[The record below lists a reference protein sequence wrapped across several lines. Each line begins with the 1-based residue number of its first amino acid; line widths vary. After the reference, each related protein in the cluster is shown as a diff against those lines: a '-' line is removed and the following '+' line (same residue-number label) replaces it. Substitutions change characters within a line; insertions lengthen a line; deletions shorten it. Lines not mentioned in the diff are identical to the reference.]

1 MYADDSTFN
10 SSGKSVSEIEAKLN
24 ADLNQT
30 STWCN
35 ENGMITNIQ
44 KTNAML
50 ITTWQK
56 RRYLQKTDLELYL
69 QGERIST
76 VNTEKLLGVL
86 IDNNLS
92 WKLHI
97 QKVGNLSLPILSF
110 FDV

>member
-1 MYADDSTFN
+1 MYADDSTLN

-50 ITTWQK
+50 ITTW
-56 RRYLQKTDLELYL
+56 
-69 QGERIST
+69 
-76 VNTEKLLGVL
+76 
-86 IDNNLS
+86 
-92 WKLHI
+92 
-97 QKVGNLSLPILSF
+97 
-110 FDV
+110 